1 MLCKHDGQ
9 CLGSQWPVD
18 LAGGSSYRSSEAGLC
33 RGLGSD
39 WEHLPLTESQQ
50 ASGVRKLE
58 FLVFHGGPKDSP
70 HVSQWPADTGAEVAG
85 LGPLGSPMG
94 GGHSF

>member
-18 LAGGSSYRSSEAGLC
+18 LAGGSSYRGSEAGLC

-70 HVSQWPADTGAEVAG
+70 HVSVASRHWGRCGWLGASRIPYG
-85 LGPLGSPMG
+85 WRI
-94 GGHSF
+94 